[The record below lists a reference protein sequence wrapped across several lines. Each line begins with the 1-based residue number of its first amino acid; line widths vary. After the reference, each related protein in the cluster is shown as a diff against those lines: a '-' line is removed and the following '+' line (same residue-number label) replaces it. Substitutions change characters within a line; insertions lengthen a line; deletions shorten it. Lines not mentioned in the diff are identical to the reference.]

1 MSEVAVLHLAR
12 GREWRGGERQ
22 VCLLATAQRACGAVR
37 PMLLTR
43 AGSSLARA
51 ASARAVTC
59 VEAPWTLPL
68 DPRALLCAAR
78 AVARLRR
85 EAAAPLLLHAH
96 DSHALQLGL
105 VLAWWTG
112 APLVATRRSDT
123 MPGRLWRLPRRV
135 IGLSRSVTE
144 RLAASGV
151 ALDRIVQVPSAVDCA
166 TLVALR
172 RAPADDPRPLL
183 VAAGALT
190 QEKGHRTL
198 IDAFA
203 TIASRLPGVH
213 LVIAGAGPE
222 RAALE
227 SRIAA
232 HGLAGRIELPGEVE
246 EVASRIAGATI
257 LVQPSLREALGTAVL
272 EAMAVGVPVIASATG
287 GLAELLADDH
297 GVLVPPGD
305 APALAAALES
315 LLGDPARRAWLAGR
329 GLERVRGFDVARVA
343 AAVAGVYRSA
353 LTEP

>member
-1 MSEVAVLHLAR
+1 MNEVAVLHLAR

-22 VCLLATAQRACGAVR
+22 VCLLAAAQCAAGAVR

-43 AGSSLARA
+43 AGSSLSRAAAARA
-51 ASARAVTC
+51 LPC
-59 VEAPWTLPL
+59 LEAPWTLPL
-68 DPRALLCAAR
+68 DPRALACAVR

-85 EAAAPLLLHAH
+85 EAPAPLLIHAH
-96 DSHALQLGL
+96 DSHALQLGIL
-105 VLAWWTG
+105 LAGWTG
-112 APLVATRRSDT
+112 APLVATRRSDAT
-123 MPGRLWRLPRRV
+123 PGRLWRLPRRV
-135 IGLSRSVTE
+135 IGLSRSVTV

-151 ALDRIVQVPSAVDCA
+151 APDRIVQVPSAVELA
-166 TLVALR
+166 VLAALR
-172 RAPADDPRPLL
+172 RAPADAPGPLL

-190 QEKGHRTL
+190 HEKGHRTL
-198 IDAFA
+198 IEAFA
-203 TIASRLPGVH
+203 RIAPRMTGVH
-213 LVIAGAGPE
+213 LVIAGEGPE

-232 HGLAGRIELPGEVE
+232 HGLAGRIELTGDTE
-246 EVASRIAGATI
+246 EAASRIAGATI

-272 EAMAVGVPVIASATG
+272 EAMALGVPVIASATG
-287 GLAELLADDH
+287 GLTELLADDH

-315 LLGDPARRAWLAGR
+315 LLDDPARRARLAGR
-329 GLERVRGFDVARVA
+329 GLERVRGFDSARVA

>member
-22 VCLLATAQRACGAVR
+22 VCLLAAAQRASGAVR
-37 PMLLTR
+37 PLVLTR
-43 AGSSLARA
+43 TGSALAHAADARA
-51 ASARAVTC
+51 IPC
-59 VEAPWTLPL
+59 LEAPWTLPL
-68 DPRALLCAAR
+68 DPRALACAVR
-78 AVARLRR
+78 AVERLRR
-85 EAAAPLLLHAH
+85 EVTAPLLLHAH
-96 DSHALQLGL
+96 DSQALQLGL

-123 MPGRLWRLPRRV
+123 SPGRLWRLPRRV

-151 ALDRIVQVPSAVDCA
+151 APDRIVQVPSAVDLA
-166 TLVALR
+166 ALAPLR
-172 RAPADDPRPLL
+172 RAPADDQRPLL

-190 QEKGHRTL
+190 REKGHRTL
-198 IDAFA
+198 IEAFA
-203 TIASRLPGVH
+203 RVASGMTGARLV
-213 LVIAGAGPE
+213 VIGAGPE

-227 SRIAA
+227 SCIAA
-232 HGLAGRIELPGEVE
+232 HGLAGRVELPGELE
-246 EVASRIAGATI
+246 DAASRIAGATI

-272 EAMAVGVPVIASATG
+272 EAMALGVPVIASATG
-287 GLAELLADDH
+287 GLTELLADDH

-315 LLGDPARRAWLAGR
+315 LLADPARRARLAGR
-329 GLERVRGFDVARVA
+329 GLERVRGFDSARVA